1 MRRITSFFAWIA
13 LLIQACQPVAYS
25 PSVVTP
31 AVPTVTPEMAPTT
44 ASPQE
49 PIGRS
54 ARLAWFSKPPNDS
67 LSLLAENFDFV
78 ILTHKDEHVRDE
90 LRFLGKKEPILA
102 YLTLIEIR
110 DPGSCTEI
118 PYGNQV
124 ANRPGD
130 FCRISTEHPDWFLLD
145 RFGQRISKGGVYVM
159 DPGHPAYRAFWLE
172 RARQLIDE
180 DGWDG
185 IFIDNV
191 DLSLER
197 LLTQY
202 LTLPAVYDQAEYQQ
216 AIEGFL
222 AYVYTVY
229 FRPSNRPVIANLI
242 GLPDDTVWFRYLQ
255 HLDGALLEDFAVDW
269 HDGYRLPA
277 DWEEQLV
284 LLEQTLSQ
292 RKTVILVAQGE
303 RTNLPRQTFALASY
317 LLISN
322 EKTYFRYTDADHYEE
337 IWMYPNYSFPLGNPL
352 GRRYREG
359 NLWRR
364 DFSNGYVLVDPS
376 QHSAIIHVATE
387 RSKE

>member
-31 AVPTVTPEMAPTT
+31 AMPTVTPEMTPPT
-44 ASPQE
+44 ASPQQ
-49 PIGRS
+49 PISRS

-67 LSLLAENFDFV
+67 LRLLAENFDFV
-78 ILTHKDEHVRDE
+78 ILTHKDEHARDE
-90 LRFLGKKEPILA
+90 LRTLGKKEPILA

-110 DPGSCTEI
+110 DPGSCTEV

-130 FCRISTEHPDWFLLD
+130 FCRINAEHPDWFLLD
-145 RFGQRISKGGVYVM
+145 HFGQRISKDGVYLM
-159 DPGHPAYRAFWLE
+159 DPGNPAYRAFWLE
-172 RARQLIDE
+172 RARQLIE
-180 DGWDG
+180 GYGWDG

-191 DLSLER
+191 DSNLKR

-202 LTLPAVYDQAEYQQ
+202 LAVPTAYDEAGYQQ

-222 AYVYTVY
+222 AYVYEAY
-229 FRPSNRPVIANLI
+229 FRPLNHPVIANILDPTDQI
-242 GLPDDTVWFRYLQ
+242 WSRYLQ

-269 HDGYRLPA
+269 HDGYRSPA
-277 DWEEQLV
+277 DWENQLT
-284 LLEQTLSQ
+284 LLEQAISQNKTLL
-292 RKTVILVAQGE
+292 LVAQGD

-317 LLISN
+317 LLIAS
-322 EKTYFRYTDADHYEE
+322 EHTYFRYTNADHYEE
-337 IWMYPNYSFPLGNPL
+337 IWLYPNYSFSLGAPLG
-352 GRRYREG
+352 GRYREG

-364 DFSNGYVLVDPS
+364 DFNNGYVLVDPS